1 MTIAGNQ
8 GLDPFK
14 LALQRLSVAQLK
26 KLIVRYEKRAGDST
40 TKDDYVKVLSSTM
53 SDADRLDAMRS
64 FILAGKG
71 SMSLIRFAD
80 EEVAYGAE
88 VNFDRAG
95 SIPKIVHIGR
105 KGQIHEGQRHIQWA
119 VVVGQNTF
127 IDTQLKLNVNAEAD
141 VIDSFYD
148 DDARILQ
155 IRSNSAVAN
164 KIADAWAAMHD
175 IDPATQLKPLG
186 LKDLAEFHEFVDFI
200 DGSVVKAKGTKIE
213 SRGFDKVSGELHPL
227 QTDLRGTEDYTEFCS
242 EVAVTDT
249 YLRFSFRGEVVK
261 LGFGFAGHTTVF
273 ATLVNEAVY
282 SHVYSTLK
290 EFFAR

>member
-1 MTIAGNQ
+1 VARN
-8 GLDPFK
+8 LDPFK

-26 KLIVRYEKRAGDST
+26 KLIVKYQKRAGDSV
-40 TKDDYVKVLSSTM
+40 TKDDYVRVLSSTM
-53 SDADRLDAMRS
+53 TEVDRLDAMRS

-71 SMSLIRFAD
+71 SMSLIQFSD

-88 VNFDRAG
+88 VNFDKAG

-105 KGQIHEGQRHIQWA
+105 KSQIHEGQRHIQWA

-127 IDTQLKLNVNAEAD
+127 IDTELRLNVDAEAD

-155 IRSNSAVAN
+155 IRSNSAVAD

-175 IDPATQLKPLG
+175 IDPATRLKSLG
-186 LKDLAEFHEFVDFI
+186 LKDLEEFHEFVDFI

-213 SRGFDKVSGELHPL
+213 SKGFDKVSGELHPL
-227 QTDLRGTEDYTEFCS
+227 QDDLRGTDDYEAFCR
-242 EVAVTDT
+242 EVTVSDT
-249 YLRFSFRGEVVK
+249 YLRFKFNGEAVK
-261 LGFGFAGHTTVF
+261 LGFGFAGRTTVF

-282 SHVYSTLK
+282 SHVYGKLK
-290 EFFAR
+290 EFFNR

>member
-1 MTIAGNQ
+1 VARN
-8 GLDPFK
+8 LDPFK

-26 KLIVRYEKRAGDST
+26 KLIVKYQKRAGDSV
-40 TKDDYVKVLSSTM
+40 TKDDYVRVLSSTM
-53 SDADRLDAMRS
+53 NDADRLDAMRS

-71 SMSLIRFAD
+71 SMSLIQFAD

-88 VNFDRAG
+88 VNFDKAG

-105 KGQIHEGQRHIQWA
+105 KNQIHEGQRHIQWA

-127 IDTQLKLNVNAEAD
+127 IDTELKLNVDAEAD

-155 IRSNSAVAN
+155 IRSNSAVAG
-164 KIADAWAAMHD
+164 KIVDAWAAMHE
-175 IDPATQLKPLG
+175 IDPVKMLKPLG
-186 LKDLAEFHEFVDFI
+186 IKDLAEFHEFVDFI

-227 QTDLRGTEDYTEFCS
+227 QSDLRGTEDYTEFCS

-249 YLRFSFRGEVVK
+249 YLRFGLGGEVVK
-261 LGFGFAGHTTVF
+261 LGFGFASRTTVF

-282 SHVYSTLK
+282 SHVYGKLK
-290 EFFAR
+290 EFFNR